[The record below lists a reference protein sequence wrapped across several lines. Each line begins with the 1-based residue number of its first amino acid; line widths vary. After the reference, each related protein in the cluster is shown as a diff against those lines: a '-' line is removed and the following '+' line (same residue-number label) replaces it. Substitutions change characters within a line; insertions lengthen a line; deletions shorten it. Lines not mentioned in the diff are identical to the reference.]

1 MALMAQSRGRTYTRA
16 CTQAVLISV
25 VLSGVLVARNIP
37 PNFPPKPSAHSAFN
51 ATSHH
56 DQRPRFDHNG
66 SQWSSPADAFLPTPP
81 VAEPADL
88 VLTSQLFS
96 TLQTKGFHYNRP
108 PPLS

>member
-1 MALMAQSRGRTYTRA
+1 MSQSRSRTYTRA

-37 PNFPPKPSAHSAFN
+37 PNFPTRPAAHSAFS

-56 DQRPRFDHNG
+56 DQRPRFNHDG
-66 SQWSSPADAFLPTPP
+66 FQWNSPVDAFLPTPP
-81 VAEPADL
+81 AAESAELAPA
-88 VLTSQLFS
+88 SQLFS
-96 TLQTKGFHYNRP
+96 ILQTKGFHYNRP